1 MTTSFS
7 SAIRKFVTLALVAAF
22 VGIVPSLSAAVIA
35 LNNPVSN
42 SLTPTALYW
51 TYDSETAGSVA
62 DGSGNGYDGVLTQGF
77 NSPNSVNTP
86 TLATGVNLPG
96 TSGFGNAVSVI
107 GKSSTPNYST
117 NQNPSVRYV
126 PGSTAAY
133 SMASGASF
141 TGGTWLNVNTS
152 QSVQPAGSLN
162 LYVMNS
168 GLAYA
173 ASSHWAFTLFRS
185 SSLQWNIVFSVG
197 NGSTNSLGFLPIA
210 DLWDDTWHHLG
221 FSFNGVNNQV
231 NFWVDGGNVGSA
243 TLLHGIGAPANATE
257 RTFRVGERV
266 QSNFQELSYAGR
278 FDDTFVTSGIHTFAA
293 VPEPSSTALMMGVAV
308 LLAASFRRWSKSRS
322 G

>member
-107 GKSSTPNYST
+107 GKND
-117 NQNPSVRYV
+117 NP
-126 PGSTAAY
+126 
-133 SMASGASF
+133 
-141 TGGTWLNVNTS
+141 
-152 QSVQPAGSLN
+152 
-162 LYVMNS
+162 
-168 GLAYA
+168 
-173 ASSHWAFTLFRS
+173 
-185 SSLQWNIVFSVG
+185 I
-197 NGSTNSLGFLPIA
+197 
-210 DLWDDTWHHLG
+210 
-221 FSFNGVNNQV
+221 
-231 NFWVDGGNVGSA
+231 
-243 TLLHGIGAPANATE
+243 
-257 RTFRVGERV
+257 
-266 QSNFQELSYAGR
+266 
-278 FDDTFVTSGIHTFAA
+278 
-293 VPEPSSTALMMGVAV
+293 
-308 LLAASFRRWSKSRS
+308 
-322 G
+322 